1 MGDLNVNFHFHSLPG
16 VYRLVNS
23 PGKMY
28 PTATGDET
36 SSSEY
41 KPVKVNESEIT
52 STTTTTAGAAA
63 AAAIK
68 NEVNEGTVFRKVVT
82 TTTTTTA
89 AVVQPPPTS
98 SQQQLHQSSHPNN
111 HENGNHAI
119 IRENVK
125 IEPMETDHHRNG
137 NDQTMIVNIK
147 EENGTAAAVASAADT
162 AKNLIQSTKNGIDP
176 TTKKI
181 TEANGNGTAANGNG
195 IAPSTI
201 DQDDMAAKEDLL
213 RAQISQGQVFGRL
226 TCDKK
231 VLFITENVVKV
242 GRNSKASTVNF
253 HVGDNTYVSRKH
265 IQIIYDRINQD
276 FFMLCLSKNGIFI
289 DNELQHKKTVP
300 LKLPKQCTF
309 RFPSTNILV
318 NFESYIERKD
328 FAVDSSSTLAPIN
341 IANNQKH
348 PAHSIEV
355 IQQHHPQQS
364 ASIQSQQQP
373 QIQHHQPQHPQHH
386 QQQQQQQPL
395 VQQQQHQP
403 PPQQQQFIDNKQSVR
418 GPLKINIPQHENDS
432 RNYGQ
437 QSSYIRKQQ
446 QLPSPTTTISA
457 ANSCQTSPRQG
468 VQPESSMPAF
478 QNENFIAPLSSNN
491 DTEKPSYSYAQ
502 LIVQAISASP
512 EKQLTLSGIYAFISR
527 HYPYYRLEASK
538 GWQNSIRHN
547 LSLNK
552 YFMKVARTQ
561 DEPGKGCFWKID
573 PNSESKLISQSYK
586 IRKHRGSQ
594 NARTSFDMSRS
605 APVSP
610 SENQHIYESQE
621 ILLQSAISAPESP
634 DGFTTSHEEM
644 VVNNFASGADMIYVR
659 NDGMNGGGAMATKRT
674 YDSITGESNGNNIIT
689 QTIQVNATVD
699 DCDGYDPSIKRK
711 YIGSVQQQTQ

>member
-1 MGDLNVNFHFHSLPG
+1 
-16 VYRLVNS
+16 
-23 PGKMY
+23 MY
-28 PTATGDET
+28 PTADET

-52 STTTTTAGAAA
+52 STTTTTAAAL
-63 AAAIK
+63 K
-68 NEVNEGTVFRKVVT
+68 NEANEGTVFRKVT
-82 TTTTTTA
+82 TATTTTA
-89 AVVQPPPTS
+89 AAAAAAPTP
-98 SQQQLHQSSHPNN
+98 SQQQQSSSHPNN
-111 HENGNHAI
+111 HENGNHATT
-119 IRENVK
+119 K
-125 IEPMETDHHRNG
+125 AEPMETDHHRNG
-137 NDQTMIVNIK
+137 NDQTMIANIK
-147 EENGTAAAVASAADT
+147 EENGTADA
-162 AKNLIQSTKNGIDP
+162 AKNLMQSTKNGIDP
-176 TTKKI
+176 SATKKI
-181 TEANGNGTAANGNG
+181 KTETNGNGTEAQNGNG
-195 IAPSTI
+195 SVAPPII
-201 DQDDMAAKEDLL
+201 DQDDLAAKEDLL

-289 DNELQHKKTVP
+289 ENELQHKKTVP
-300 LKLPKQCTF
+300 LKLPQKCTF

-355 IQQHHPQQS
+355 IQQHQTPANQLQQH
-364 ASIQSQQQP
+364 QQP
-373 QIQHHQPQHPQHH
+373 QIQHHQQQHP
-386 QQQQQQQPL
+386 QQQQQQL
-395 VQQQQHQP
+395 IQQQQPHQP
-403 PPQQQQFIDNKQSVR
+403 PPQQQQHLPPQQQQHQQQFIDNKQSVTSIR

-437 QSSYIRKQQ
+437 QSNFIRKQQ

-468 VQPESSMPAF
+468 VHPESSMPAF
-478 QNENFIAPLSSNN
+478 QNENFIAPLASNN

-621 ILLQSAISAPESP
+621 IMLQSAISAPESP

-659 NDGMNGGGAMATKRT
+659 NDGMNGGGAIATKRT
-674 YDSITGESNGNNIIT
+674 YDSITGESNGSIIT
-689 QTIQVNATVD
+689 QTIQVNATV